1 MNDWIKNILT
11 SMDVA
16 QHRHIVFIMMLLL
29 TINSM
34 SAMDNNVSTVITYSD
49 TTSISHKTDDLI
61 SRNLFVE
68 FGGPSL
74 GIGIGYDQRFKPNSV
89 FGFRT
94 GISFTNGSWDDNGWF
109 GYQKNDYTSLEFKG
123 VTLPLEANAIMG
135 KRASKF
141 ELGIGATPCILHR
154 HEEHHYGWYD
164 DHRVVV
170 KDGVKLNIFG
180 TLNIGYRLQRKSGFF
195 MRAGLTFVIGD
206 LKYSPIDALLLIPN
220 LSLGYTIK

>member
-1 MNDWIKNILT
+1 MIFNYKNILNKLN
-11 SMDVA
+11 
-16 QHRHIVFIMMLLL
+16 RFVFILMLLL

-34 SAMDNNVSTVITYSD
+34 YADENIVSTSTNSSD
-49 TTSISHKTDDLI
+49 SIINQESSCYLI

-68 FGGPSL
+68 FGGPSF
-74 GIGIGYDQRFKPNSV
+74 GVGIGYDQRFRPNSV

-94 GISFTNGSWDDNGWF
+94 GLSFTSGSWDDGGWW
-109 GYQKNDYTSLEFKG
+109 GTYDGGEYTDVQFKG

-154 HEEHHYGWYD
+154 HEVRYRAWNSEYSGN
-164 DHRVVV
+164 RV
-170 KDGVKLNIFG
+170 KDGVRLNIFG

-195 MRAGLTFVIGD
+195 LRAGFTFLIGD
-206 LKYSPIDALLLIPN
+206 LKCSPMDGLLLIPN
-220 LSLGYTIK
+220 LSLGYTIR